1 MPGDDSAMAYAIL
14 KAVHLAT
21 VCASL
26 SLFSL
31 RAAWMLWSPP
41 SFAKKWL
48 AQTWV
53 RVVPHVID
61 SVLLASAL
69 LLAWT
74 IGQYPFVHAWVTAKV
89 LALIVYIVLGSLALK
104 HGRTRGRR
112 VAALIAALLVFGYIV
127 SVALTKDPAGWARR

>member
-1 MPGDDSAMAYAIL
+1 MPGDDSTMTYAVL
-14 KAVHLAT
+14 KAVHLTA

-26 SLFSL
+26 ALFLL
-31 RAAWMLWSPP
+31 RAAWMLWSP
-41 SFAKKWL
+41 ARL
-48 AQTWV
+48 ARTWV

-61 SVLLASAL
+61 TLLLASAL

-127 SVALTKDPAGWARR
+127 SVALTRDPAGWAGPYLG